1 MRQTFSKTRPWKT
14 CLGLLVASLL
24 FTHSEA
30 KAVPLH
36 LHGSIALA
44 GFNVKQNKANLAL
57 SKQITAKFMLTSN
70 SGTGAFAYIPILT
83 SFTPTTLNLANL
95 NTFSFTNAL
104 WGTFVANHPSFAN
117 QIVQHTTN
125 FLDILMDGTFT
136 PGPSFL
142 ALHPY
147 VASEEIVRISFNQSG
162 HSLSEA
168 VTLNSPPQVPEP
180 TSLLL
185 LGSGLVALVVSR
197 KQSVKNANL
206 QSQQS

>member
-1 MRQTFSKTRPWKT
+1 MRQIFSPSRPWKS

-36 LHGSIALA
+36 LHGSLALA

-70 SGTGAFAYIPILT
+70 AGTGAFSYIPLFT
-83 SFTPTTLNLANL
+83 VFTPTMLNLNNL
-95 NTFSFTNAL
+95 NTFSFTNAS

-117 QIVQHTTN
+117 QVVQHTAS

-142 ALHPY
+142 AHHPY
-147 VASEEIVRISFNQSG
+147 VASEEILRLSFNQSG
-162 HSLSEA
+162 KSLAEA
-168 VTLNSPPQVPEP
+168 VTLNSPPQAPEP
-180 TSLLL
+180 
-185 LGSGLVALVVSR
+185 A
-197 KQSVKNANL
+197 
-206 QSQQS
+206 